1 MELNNINPIESQLET
16 NLEINSQPISPK
28 KIKTFPIVLAGGII
42 IGVILTASITSAVYF
57 YQKSKT
63 TITSNFTQNQPTI
76 TPTTAYE
83 YSQFGS
89 ISWLDQPKQISAISI
104 FNSEKINSEEY
115 PYLDISSA
123 EYFQVGVFSNGA
135 QLINAYIN
143 PNDPGGTIIFR
154 LIKDNNSIFL
164 LTNMIGGRD
173 LESVKEYLV
182 SSLLFSD
189 IKILE
194 LSPLEN
200 ISLSTDNILYLF
212 DSDSAS
218 SKRSSDFK
226 NLQKIADSSYGSIY
240 KNTFSIMDNISID
253 QVAGRT
259 IYLKMKDGTLVSYK
273 YKNEV
278 SDDSIPRITWNSGT
292 TNNDVYTQNI
302 SSGCGTQTFGSV
314 PVILKDSTLLGDK
327 IQVGKTQS
335 GKSVFKI
342 ENKNNEFVKKLY
354 AEYKQTRSYE
364 NTKIITLEEFVTNP
378 NHFLLQD
385 PTGDWQIFVNSNYS
399 SLAECGKPVIYLYP
413 TKETQIKVQV
423 GAQITKSEPT
433 YPNDGWVVIAKPN
446 GELIYQ
452 NQTYSY
458 LFWEGLGNGL
468 YPDYKNKGIVVA
480 QKDLIST
487 LYSQL
492 SQLGLNQKES
502 ADFMEFWQSKLPTTP
517 FIRLTWLGTKDMDIL
532 APLTVNPQPDTRIRI
547 FLEFQGLQNP
557 VKLIPQKLSAPAR
570 EGFTLIEW
578 GGLLFKNN

>member
-1 MELNNINPIESQLET
+1 
-16 NLEINSQPISPK
+16 
-28 KIKTFPIVLAGGII
+28 
-42 IGVILTASITSAVYF
+42 
-57 YQKSKT
+57 
-63 TITSNFTQNQPTI
+63 
-76 TPTTAYE
+76 
-83 YSQFGS
+83 
-89 ISWLDQPKQISAISI
+89 
-104 FNSEKINSEEY
+104 
-115 PYLDISSA
+115 
-123 EYFQVGVFSNGA
+123 
-135 QLINAYIN
+135 
-143 PNDPGGTIIFR
+143 
-154 LIKDNNSIFL
+154 
-164 LTNMIGGRD
+164 
-173 LESVKEYLV
+173 
-182 SSLLFSD
+182 
-189 IKILE
+189 
-194 LSPLEN
+194 
-200 ISLSTDNILYLF
+200 
-212 DSDSAS
+212 
-218 SKRSSDFK
+218 
-226 NLQKIADSSYGSIY
+226 
-240 KNTFSIMDNISID
+240 
-253 QVAGRT
+253 
-259 IYLKMKDGTLVSYK
+259 
-273 YKNEV
+273 
-278 SDDSIPRITWNSGT
+278 
-292 TNNDVYTQNI
+292 
-302 SSGCGTQTFGSV
+302 SV
-314 PVILKDSTLLGDK
+314 PVILKDSTLLSDK

-354 AEYKQTRSYE
+354 DEYKQTRSYE

-385 PTGDWQIFVNSNYS
+385 PTGDWQIFVNANYS

-452 NQTYSY
+452 NQNYSY

-468 YPDYKNKGIVVA
+468 YPDYKNKGTVVA

-502 ADFMEFWQSKLPTTP
+502 ADFMEFWQSKLPASP
-517 FIRLTWLGTKDMDIL
+517 FVRLTWLGTKDMDIL
-532 APLTVNPQPDTRIRI
+532 APLKVYPQPDTRIRI